1 MMSPAPPAPLA
12 ACSAPRAAARRRCR
26 RPPHQGRCRFSGRTR
41 DGRYSWVRYY
51 QPTLQRFISED
62 PIGFAGGDVNLYAY
76 VANNPATFI
85 DPIGLDRDCCPDG
98 RPRDALNCYSRC
110 VYTLVINPAGYLAN
124 LLVFGSASSIGASR
138 LPSGQRVF
146 VAAGR
151 AVGRAFGNQL
161 RGAVEGLRLKQ
172 VTITAASRPVAT
184 DREGWR

>member
-1 MMSPAPPAPLA
+1 
-12 ACSAPRAAARRRCR
+12 
-26 RPPHQGRCRFSGRTR
+26 
-41 DGRYSWVRYY
+41 VRYY